1 MKKLIIFLC
10 LLMALPVAANKK
22 TFKAACLNVD
32 GLPPTVN
39 ITGITNIKMNPE
51 GPQET
56 GTEKMSELIANKG
69 WDFFAV
75 SEAFNYNDILMSKI
89 KGQYTSGTFRDAI
102 PTSLN
107 GIQALQYVELSGTTI
122 REDRVKKSF
131 DTDGLNLIYKNNVR
145 VSGQRWTGWNQ
156 KYGVTKNGS
165 DLLIDKGYRFYTVS
179 LGVGLDVDVYIL
191 HMDAETSPEDNAAR
205 ESQINQ
211 LVTDILQS
219 DNKRP
224 IIIMGDTNC
233 RYTRDRLKELLIDQ
247 INNDP
252 RFDIHDPWIDFMWN
266 GAYPN
271 VGDNALMVSNSALGH
286 QKGEVVDKIFY
297 INNTDAPAQ
306 LTAHGYLHDMD
317 FTWPDGSE
325 ISDHFPIVIE
335 FTIEN
340 ATGGVTAGEY
350 YLKNVAT
357 GKFLQVG
364 GIWDTQAILSETGR
378 PITFTASGNG
388 ATTFNLNSGIG
399 TGWLSVE
406 EGSSDMFVDAE
417 SNQKRRQETWEV
429 ATTDDGKFI
438 FKCKHEF
445 EDEHSEDLVM
455 TAKGTIVGSTPY
467 AENDENQMWE
477 IYSKDDLRNQ
487 LIYATEENP
496 IDATFM
502 MKGYRFGRNDSNEN
516 SAWTLK
522 KNNSTHSKGGVID
535 SSNSNC
541 FSMYKLYNDSHKI
554 TGTNNTGS
562 EITQTVSNLP
572 NGTYRVACDFVRGNN
587 DGRVYANN
595 EEIPNSIN
603 KTDWGEKD
611 ASVIGPEFALGNYRI
626 SKDIK
631 VANGSIELKV
641 TKTDTKSHT
650 AVFVDNFTL
659 TYLGP
664 DAETQAALNKV
675 KTAIDDAAAK
685 AEEMNYYTYDNSV
698 VQERYD
704 NRTITGDGSEE
715 VHMTYL
721 ALANAAK
728 KNSSI
733 PADMRYAIL
742 NNSFEM
748 GDLSEWDASGAT
760 SASVVEDN
768 SVDGKYIMRADGG
781 SLSQTIQ
788 VTMPAGVYELKAN
801 LSAGA
806 SLTAGTK
813 TSKPVEG
820 DGMQEVTLRFIID
833 KGTETIGVKADGAFS
848 ADNFLLTRI
857 ANSDAVNAYEIVSVA
872 IKDATERVTA
882 MGSPYSDDW
891 DLSKYQAMIDN
902 FTIEGDGTKEF
913 NEIYGLLREKVY
925 SQPGETGGADYTNAI
940 INPDFEFGNTLGW
953 TTELGSEMGVK
964 ELSNSTY
971 ATEAAKGT
979 YVFNTWRD
987 GGHGSPISQTIP
999 GLPSGH
1005 YRLVVTLSSDQNNK
1019 IWIQANDKKE
1029 LKTMER
1035 AANIGSDYQ
1044 IEFDVAQDTQ
1054 EVTITITGGDGTDQF
1069 PEMKAGTWY
1078 KADNFRLYRH
1088 DDGQFKTC
1096 DFYDRLQTAI
1106 RRLATIAATLPDKY
1120 RVQWSAKD
1128 YQDLIDEHI
1137 KSDHTAD
1144 PMGSNGS
1151 KEIDELFARFRT
1163 LVLSQTESDADLSGA
1178 IRNFSFE
1185 LGDLTGWN
1193 ISNNE
1198 MSDATDTKVTKGN
1211 QEDGYKTEGLDHD
1224 YIFNTWD
1231 NGKSNPVY
1239 QDITG
1244 MPAGR
1249 YRLTALVASDAGN
1262 KFYIAAGDTHSEIL
1276 TTNSGGTFDKASMEF
1291 DVAEDNSTVRIGVYP
1306 SADGNFSDDI
1316 TPLNRGPWFKADNF
1330 NLTLI
1335 GRNIDIRWK
1344 MECEDTGTLIL
1355 PFDAELPAD
1364 LELHS
1369 ITASDPTETP
1379 SDNNFYNIARITTV
1393 EGNTIKAN
1401 TPYLVT
1407 RKKTAASAGNGMKKA
1422 APVADA
1428 DGYYTFSG
1436 MTTHKAD
1443 TYTHGML
1450 TGTLVQQAAKDT
1462 DHHLHIDANGNVG
1475 FFYHDGT
1482 YEHEFV
1488 EPYHVYITT
1497 EDPAGG
1503 STVVPPVY
1511 LEEPMLPLEW
1521 TMETPTCGTIILPF
1535 EADLPE
1541 GLVAYTLESVLT
1553 NTQTFTPEGETE
1565 GIEYQLIDIYGET
1578 YTHLQANTPYFVK
1591 VADTPSVAAETD
1603 EGATETV
1610 LSTYKFT
1617 GKATNTD
1624 DSYTYQA
1631 LTGLLTTRNIDAG
1644 DYVLM
1649 QLHNTHAFIPIEN
1662 ATEMQPYHAYI
1673 DKESTGAVAPYLLFS
1688 EPTNEDFGTGVQEI
1702 LLDSDTLV
1710 DVYTTSGICLRSGV
1724 KAADALRELQPG
1736 LYILRGEKASLTVMK
1751 RR

>member
-247 INNDP
+247 INKDS
-252 RFDIHDPWIDFMWN
+252 RFNIHDPWIDFMWN

-271 VGDNALMVSNSALGH
+271 VGDNALMVSNPALGH

-335 FTIEN
+335 FTIETEDELIDN
-340 ATGGVTAGEY
+340 AEY
-350 YLKNVAT
+350 YIRNVSEPENPVYIRGGKNWCTQGTLSHTGDRFFLEPAESENEFYLKTTYINDQNQQGYLGHNLYLDNPTKEAYVLTNVGN
-357 GKFLQVG
+357 GKYRITKGQE
-364 GIWDTQAILSETGR
+364 AITANLSSNVIEFAEISETDNRQLWEIVTRDQLSEEL
-378 PITFTASGNG
+378 AN
-388 ATTFNLNSGIG
+388 
-399 TGWLSVE
+399 
-406 EGSSDMFVDAE
+406 
-417 SNQKRRQETWEV
+417 
-429 ATTDDGKFI
+429 TDRG
-438 FKCKHEF
+438 
-445 EDEHSEDLVM
+445 
-455 TAKGTIVGSTPY
+455 
-467 AENDENQMWE
+467 QQ
-477 IYSKDDLRNQ
+477 R
-487 LIYATEENP
+487 
-496 IDATFM
+496 DATFM
-502 MKGYRFGRNDSNEN
+502 LSGSEFNRFDTDGQNWEN
-516 SAWTLK
+516 YFS
-522 KNNSTHSKGGVID
+522 SKGDKVFFQVWGNASGNEQADNFVARIANGATGIGKG
-535 SSNSNC
+535 SQSKYTYSR
-541 FSMYKLYNDSHKI
+541 KI
-554 TGTNNTGS
+554 GG
-562 EITQTVSNLP
+562 LP
-572 NGTYRVACDFVRGNN
+572 NGKYTISCKIIRDNQVSYLYLNNTQLSITEYSNKGNTNCEKASQLFVEDPAKYTVSHNVDVKDGNL
-587 DGRVYANN
+587 
-595 EEIPNSIN
+595 EIKI
-603 KTDWGEKD
+603 EKSESNTS
-611 ASVIGPEFALGNYRI
+611 AG
-626 SKDIK
+626 
-631 VANGSIELKV
+631 V
-641 TKTDTKSHT
+641 TAFDSFKI
-650 AVFVDNFTL
+650 

-664 DAETQAALNKV
+664 SDESIAAMEKV
-675 KTAIDDAAAK
+675 KKAIDDAKAK
-685 AEEMNYYTYDNSV
+685 AENMGYTTYVNSV
-698 VQERYD
+698 VEERYN
-704 NRTITGDGSEE
+704 NRTIAGNGDEE

-721 ALANAAK
+721 QLANAARK
-728 KNSSI
+728 HTEI
-733 PADMRYAIL
+733 PSDMRYTIL

-925 SQPGETGGADYTNAI
+925 SQPGETGGANYTNAI

-971 ATEAAKGT
+971 ATEAANGT

-1211 QEDGYKTEGLDHD
+1211 QEDGYKTEGLDRE

-1231 NGKSNPVY
+1231 NHKSNPVY

-1249 YRLTALVASDAGN
+1249 YRLTVLVASDPGN
-1262 KFYIAAGDTHSEIL
+1262 RFYIAAGDTNSEML
-1276 TTNSGGTFDKASMEF
+1276 TTNAKEKFDKVSMEF

-1407 RKKTAASAGNGMKKA
+1407 RKKTAASAENGMKKA

-1443 TYTHGML
+1443 TYTDGML

-1497 EDPAGG
+1497 EDPTGG

-1591 VADTPSVAAETD
+1591 IADTPSVTSETD
-1603 EGATETV
+1603 EEATETV

-1724 KAADALRELQPG
+1724 KAADALKELQPG
-1736 LYILRGEKASLTVMK
+1736 LYILRGGKASLTIMK

>member
-1 MKKLIIFLC
+1 MKKLTFFLC
-10 LLMALPVAANKK
+10 LLMALPVYANKK

-89 KGQYTSGTFRDAI
+89 KGQYTAGTFRDAI

-165 DLLIDKGYRFYTVS
+165 DLLIDKGYRYYAVS
-179 LGVGLDVDVYIL
+179 LGAGLDVDVYIL

-211 LVTDILQS
+211 LVADILQS

-247 INNDP
+247 INADS
-252 RFDIHDPWIDFMWN
+252 RFDIHDPWIDYMWN
-266 GAYPN
+266 GTYPN
-271 VGDNALMVSNSALGH
+271 VGDNALMVSNPALGH

-340 ATGGVTAGEY
+340 TTGGVTAGEY

-364 GIWDTQAILSETGR
+364 GTWDTQAILSETGR
-378 PITFTASGNG
+378 PITFTAVGNG
-388 ATTFNLNSGIG
+388 TTTFNLNSGIG

-417 SNQKRRQETWEV
+417 NDQKRKQETWEV
-429 ATTDDGKFI
+429 ATTDDGKLI

-445 EDEHSEDLVM
+445 EDGHSEDLVM

-467 AENDENQMWE
+467 VENDENQMWE

-487 LIYATEENP
+487 LLYATEDNP
-496 IDATFM
+496 LDATFM
-502 MKGYRFGRNDSNEN
+502 MKGYRFGRNDPEN
-516 SAWTLK
+516 SSWQLSLNN
-522 KNNSTHSKGGVID
+522 KNYSKAKLEDNGQAE
-535 SSNSNC
+535 NY
-541 FSMYKLYNDSHKI
+541 SMYKLYNTSRWSD
-554 TGTNNTGS
+554 NGS
-562 EITQTVSNLP
+562 NITQTISNLP
-572 NGTYRVACDFVRGNN
+572 NGTYIVACDFAQGNN
-587 DGRVYANN
+587 DGVVTANDIT
-595 EEIPNSIN
+595 IPTNNNTRNNS
-603 KTDWGEKD
+603 WGEATVGTVGK
-611 ASVIGPEFALGNYRI
+611 EFSTNKYYISNRI
-626 SKDIK
+626 T
-631 VANGSIELKV
+631 VTNGTITLKV
-641 TKTDTKSHT
+641 NKNHTTSST

-664 DAETQAALNKV
+664 DAETQAALDRV
-675 KTAIDDAAAK
+675 KAAIDDAAAK
-685 AEEMNYYTYDNSV
+685 AEEMNYYTYNNSV

-733 PADMRYAIL
+733 PADMRYTIL

-748 GDLSEWDASGAT
+748 GDLSEWNASGAT
-760 SASVVEDN
+760 NAIVTEDN

-781 SLSQTIQ
+781 AITQTIQ
-788 VTMPAGVYELKAN
+788 VTMPAGIYELKAH

-806 SLTAGTK
+806 SLTAGTR
-813 TSKPVEG
+813 TSAPAQGE
-820 DGMQEVTLRFIID
+820 GMQEVTLRFIID
-833 KGTETIGVKADGAFS
+833 KGTETIGAKADGAFA
-848 ADNFLLTRI
+848 ADNFTITRI
-857 ANSDAVNAYEIVSVA
+857 ADTDAVAAIEIVSLA
-872 IKDATERVTA
+872 IKDATERVNA
-882 MGSPYSDDW
+882 MGAPYSDNW
-891 DLSKYQAMIDN
+891 DLSKYQEMVDN
-902 FTIEGDGTKEF
+902 FTIVGNGTKEF
-913 NEIYGLLREKVY
+913 NEIYALLREKVF
-925 SQPGETGGADYTNAI
+925 SQPVETGGADYTHAI

-953 TTELGSEMGVK
+953 TTNLGAEMGVK
-964 ELSNSTY
+964 ELSNPTY
-971 ATEAAKGT
+971 TTSAANGN
-979 YVFNTWRD
+979 YIFNTWRD
-987 GGHGSPISQTIP
+987 GKGSPISQTIP

-1005 YRLVVTLSSDQNNK
+1005 YRLVVTLASDQGQHV
-1019 IWIQANDKKE
+1019 WIQVNDKKE
-1029 LKTMER
+1029 CRLMER
-1035 AANIGSDYQ
+1035 AANIGSDYFM
-1044 IEFDVAQDTQ
+1044 EFDVAQDTQ
-1054 EVTITITGGDGTDQF
+1054 EVTITVRGGDTTDQF
-1069 PEMKAGTWY
+1069 VDIAGTWF

-1088 DDGQFKTC
+1088 DDGEFKTC
-1096 DFYDRLQTAI
+1096 DFYNRLQTAI
-1106 RRLATIAATLPDKY
+1106 RRIASIAATLPEKY
-1120 RVQWSAKD
+1120 RTQWDAHD
-1128 YQDLIDEHI
+1128 YEDLIEQHI
-1137 KSDHTAD
+1137 NSDHKED
-1144 PMGSNGS
+1144 PMGTNGS
-1151 KEIDELFARFRT
+1151 KEIDELYARFRA
-1163 LVLSQTESDADLSGA
+1163 LVLSQTETDADMSGA
-1178 IRNFSFE
+1178 ISNFSFE
-1185 LGDLTGWN
+1185 LGDLTGWS
-1193 ISNNE
+1193 IS
-1198 MSDATDTKVTKGN
+1198 MDAADTRVVKGN
-1211 QEDGYKTEGLDHD
+1211 EDDVYKTEGLDHD
-1224 YIFNTWD
+1224 YILNTWD
-1231 NGKSNPVY
+1231 NNKSNPVY
-1239 QDITG
+1239 QVIKG
-1244 MPAGR
+1244 VPAGR
-1249 YRLTALVASDAGN
+1249 YRLSALVASDEGN
-1262 KFYIAAGDTHSEIL
+1262 RFYLAAGDTHSEML
-1276 TTNSGGTFDKASMEF
+1276 TTASKEKFDKVSMEF
-1291 DVAEDNSTVRIGVYP
+1291 DVMEDNSDIRIGIFP
-1306 SADGNFSDDI
+1306 SNDGNFNADTEPMI
-1316 TPLNRGPWFKADNF
+1316 MGPWFKADNF
-1330 NLTLI
+1330 TLTLI
-1335 GRNIDIRWK
+1335 GRNKDIRWK
-1344 MECEDTGTLIL
+1344 PECEDTGTIIL
-1355 PFDAELPAD
+1355 PFDAELPTD

-1369 ITASDPTETP
+1369 ITTSVPTETP
-1379 SDNNFYNIARITTV
+1379 SDNNFYNIAQLTSV

-1407 RKKTAASAGNGMKKA
+1407 RKNAVASAANGMKKA

-1443 TYTHGML
+1443 TYTEGLL
-1450 TGTLVQQAAKDT
+1450 TGTLVLATAKDT

-1482 YEHEFV
+1482 YEHEYV

-1497 EDPAGG
+1497 ETTEGV
-1503 STVVPPVY
+1503 TIVPPVY
-1511 LEEPMLPLEW
+1511 MEEPSLPLEW

-1541 GLVAYTLESVLT
+1541 GLEAYRLESIITELK
-1553 NTQTFTPEGETE
+1553 TFTPEGETE

-1578 YTHLQANTPYFVK
+1578 YSHLQANTPYFVK
-1591 VADTPSVAAETD
+1591 VADTPSVAAETED
-1603 EGATETV
+1603 ETSEPV
-1610 LSTYKFT
+1610 PNTYKFT
-1617 GKATNTD
+1617 GKATNTE
-1624 DSYTYQA
+1624 DSYAPYGQA
-1631 LTGLLTTRNIDAG
+1631 LTGLLTTRNVGIGNYMLA
-1644 DYVLM
+1644 
-1649 QLHNTHAFIPIEN
+1649 QLNNTHAFMPIES
-1662 ATEMQPYHAYI
+1662 AMEMQPYHAYI
-1673 DKESTGAVAPYLLFS
+1673 ESTSATAPYLLFS
-1688 EPTNEDFGTGVQEI
+1688 DPKNEDFTTRIQEI
-1702 LLDSDTLV
+1702 LLDSDSLV
-1710 DVYTTSGICLRSGV
+1710 DVYTTSGICLHSGV

-1736 LYILRGEKASLTVMK
+1736 LYILRSGKASLTIMK
-1751 RR
+1751 R

>member
-165 DLLIDKGYRFYTVS
+165 DLLIDKGYRYYTVS
-179 LGVGLDVDVYIL
+179 VGTGLDIDVYIL

-211 LVTDILQS
+211 LVADILQS

-266 GAYPN
+266 GVYPN
-271 VGDNALMVSNSALGH
+271 VGDNALMVSNPALGH

-340 ATGGVTAGEY
+340 ATGGVTAGNK
-350 YLKNVAT
+350 YLLRNKQTSKYLN
-357 GKFLQVG
+357 FG
-364 GIWDTQAILSETGR
+364 GPYRCRGLAYDY
-378 PITFTASGNG
+378 G
-388 ATTFNLNSGIG
+388 A
-399 TGWLSVE
+399 
-406 EGSSDMFVDAE
+406 
-417 SNQKRRQETWEV
+417 
-429 ATTDDGKFI
+429 
-438 FKCKHEF
+438 EF
-445 EDEHSEDLVM
+445 EMQSAGDGSFYPYSLMGYISDLDGNFIYLDKSDKDKAPYTFSPVDDEGKYYYVRNKDGLALQFIDTEGYMQATLKDLNFEDDSFQWELI
-455 TAKGTIVGSTPY
+455 TI
-467 AENDENQMWE
+467 
-477 IYSKDDLRNQ
+477 DDLRNEMMD
-487 LIYATEENP
+487 ATETNP
-496 IDATFM
+496 FDASFFITNP
-502 MKGYRFGRNDSNEN
+502 RFSPQNYPGWNY
-516 SAWTLK
+516 
-522 KNNSTHSKGGVID
+522 THSNRVKQECVGLWNGDFSCNQVFKAYRSGWSGD
-535 SSNSNC
+535 SDW
-541 FSMYKLYNDSHKI
+541 KLDQSI
-554 TGTNNTGS
+554 
-562 EITQTVSNLP
+562 SNLP
-572 NGTYRVACDFVRGNN
+572 NGVYEVDCNVLAYNLDDAKLNLYSGSKTETISFNRDGNSDPGNDNAATIIN
-587 DGRVYANN
+587 DGTHKKTNRITVNDGNLKIEIEVPHHGSNYWVYLDDF
-595 EEIPNSIN
+595 S
-603 KTDWGEKD
+603 
-611 ASVIGPEFALGNYRI
+611 
-626 SKDIK
+626 
-631 VANGSIELKV
+631 
-641 TKTDTKSHT
+641 
-650 AVFVDNFTL
+650 L

-664 DAETQAALNKV
+664 DAETQAALDKV

-733 PADMRYAIL
+733 PADMRYTIL

-925 SQPGETGGADYTNAI
+925 NQPGETGGADYTDAI

-971 ATEAAKGT
+971 ATEAANGT

-1211 QEDGYKTEGLDHD
+1211 QEDGYKTEGLDRE

-1231 NGKSNPVY
+1231 NHKSNPVY

-1249 YRLTALVASDAGN
+1249 YRLTVLVASDPGN
-1262 KFYIAAGDTHSEIL
+1262 RFYIAAGDTNSEML
-1276 TTNSGGTFDKASMEF
+1276 TTNAKEKFDKVSMEF

-1407 RKKTAASAGNGMKKA
+1407 RKKTAASAENGMKKA

-1443 TYTHGML
+1443 TYTDGML